1 MTRSIIS
8 KFIITLIVLFTAL
21 SIFWFFKTSAI
32 KKQALSMIA
41 ASGGNISATSV
52 SVAGFPLEQ
61 KLSIDDLKIQLAL
74 LNPIPN
80 LPTTLIPNS
89 KYQILIKKLEASAS
103 IFSGDFIVNTIGDTS
118 FQDQNGVASS
128 VQFNQPPKANFSVAS
143 GDLVKFS
150 YQDSGYKIVDA
161 GKNIL
166 FENGNS
172 TVNFDSVVE
181 ANKHHNKVKADFKDV
196 GALGFSGEIA
206 ANSELPVAT
215 TDSNMKDINST
226 AATAD
231 VTSPNNPNA
240 SEVIKSADVQVA
252 GNKLVKK
259 SISFE
264 VEYVVS
270 KPAPATAPASVPV
283 PVPNPESQ
291 NTATSDIVSVDN
303 GVESVSIK
311 NFEVSSP
318 LYKLNINGE
327 ITSFQKDALPI
338 CSISVRIEK
347 LDNVLTYIKKS
358 VTNLPS
364 AANPNKVDVIADNAP
379 SVDIAAVSTSDSA
392 TMPSSSQKPEVDL
405 SVIIKDL
412 SKKNIATNEEIAVFD
427 FRQEQGKDLLINETS
442 LSEIMSQ
449 VFVTSAASSASD
461 LSAPANAPA
470 PSAPATAPAP
480 APAPAQAKT
489 TDTAAQPKNAN

>member
-32 KKQALSMIA
+32 KKQVLAMISS
-41 ASGGNISATSV
+41 SGGTVSAASV

-74 LNPIPN
+74 LNPLPS
-80 LPTTLIPNS
+80 LPTTLIPNN
-89 KYQILIKKLEASAS
+89 KYQIQIKKLEASAS
-103 IFSGDFIVNTIGDTS
+103 IFSGDFAITNFGEAS
-118 FQDQNGVASS
+118 FQDQNGTSS
-128 VQFNQPPKANFSVAS
+128 VVQFNQAPKANFSVS
-143 GDLVKFS
+143 GGDLVKFS

-161 GKNIL
+161 AKNVL

-172 TVNFDSVVE
+172 AVNFDSVIE
-181 ANKHHNKVKADFKDV
+181 GNKYHNKVKAEFKDV
-196 GALGFSGEIA
+196 GALSF
-206 ANSELPVAT
+206 ANEVTNNPVAT
-215 TDSNMKDINST
+215 PAADPVKD
-226 AATAD
+226 
-231 VTSPNNPNA
+231 PNA
-240 SEVIKSADVQVA
+240 APANVAAAETAKPAAETQAVSNNLIKKTVV
-252 GNKLVKK
+252 L
-259 SISFE
+259 E
-264 VEYVVS
+264 LEYVVA
-270 KPAPATAPASVPV
+270 KPSIGAA

-291 NTATSDIVSVDN
+291 NTATSDIAPVTEKA
-303 GVESVSIK
+303 VESLSIK
-311 NFEVSSP
+311 NFEIASP

-358 VTNLPS
+358 ITNLPNVN
-364 AANPNKVDVIADNAP
+364 NPNKVDNITDVANNPAIG
-379 SVDIAAVSTSDSA
+379 AAAISTSDSA
-392 TMPSSSQKPEVDL
+392 TAPASNQKPEVDL

-412 SKKNIATNEEIAVFD
+412 SRKNVATNEEIAVFD

-449 VFVTSAASSASD
+449 IFVTSAANSGNAKPAEGDNVNTANDSASINKV
-461 LSAPANAPA
+461 AV
-470 PSAPATAPAP
+470 PAP
-480 APAPAQAKT
+480 APTPAKITIPAK
-489 TDTAAQPKNAN
+489 PKNAN

>member
-89 KYQILIKKLEASAS
+89 KYQILVKKLEASAS

-181 ANKHHNKVKADFKDV
+181 ANKHRNKVKADFKDV

-206 ANSELPVAT
+206 ANSALPVAT

-283 PVPNPESQ
+283 PNPESQ
-291 NTATSDIVSVDN
+291 NTATSDIASVDN

-461 LSAPANAPA
+461 LSAPATAPA
-470 PSAPATAPAP
+470 PSAPAPS